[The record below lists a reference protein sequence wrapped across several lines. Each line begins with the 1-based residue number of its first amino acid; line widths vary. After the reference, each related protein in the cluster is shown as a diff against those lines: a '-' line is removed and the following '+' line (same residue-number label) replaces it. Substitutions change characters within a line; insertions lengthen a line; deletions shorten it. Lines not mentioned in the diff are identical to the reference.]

1 MLWDINGAQD
11 AVYTLDL
18 VVHAVHVVIILCEL
32 KREINKIRGE
42 LNKQRILLYYR
53 ENSFG
58 CMTLVIRVRANPKK
72 LLP

>member
-11 AVYTLDL
+11 AVYTLNL

-42 LNKQRILLYYR
+42 PNKQRILLYYW
-53 ENSFG
+53 ENSS
-58 CMTLVIRVRANPKK
+58 
-72 LLP
+72 